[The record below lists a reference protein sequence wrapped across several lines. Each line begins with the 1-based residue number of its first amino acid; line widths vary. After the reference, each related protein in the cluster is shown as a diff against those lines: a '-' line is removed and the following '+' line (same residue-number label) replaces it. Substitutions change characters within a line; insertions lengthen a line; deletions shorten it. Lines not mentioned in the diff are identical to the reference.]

1 MRAHRKIAEEAV
13 RDNPKASTRELAKGL
28 PVSDTA
34 IFRAKK
40 RIVASG
46 EAGANYYHERDPSG
60 VKAALHSNPNRR
72 NTEIARE
79 CGVTECSV
87 RQARKRL
94 NMPASKASRAPQ
106 PAAPAQVITASERR
120 ETIQEAINRGKYSD
134 ELMDWVRTYQSW
146 SKRLQRQAREVFF
159 AIINGVSTNDA
170 VATSSADPFRP
181 LDDKVATH

>member
-13 RDNPKASTRELAKGL
+13 KDNPEASNRELAKDL
-28 PVSDTA
+28 PVSYKA
-34 IFRAKK
+34 IERAKN
-40 RIVASG
+40 RTFGTAVP
-46 EAGANYYHERDPSG
+46 ERDPSG
-60 VKAALHSNPNRR
+60 VKAALRSNPNRR

-87 RQARKRL
+87 RQTRKRL
-94 NMPASKASRAPQ
+94 DMPASKAKRLAVPSQ
-106 PAAPAQVITASERR
+106 IITVSERR

-159 AIINGVSTNDA
+159 AIINGVSTNGA